1 MNEPEKIPSPEPDAN
16 ACENAFTAPENNSAA
31 LLPAKPFNR
40 FELVDVIYAL
50 GCFLLGYLFMR
61 FAAVYRGGICGGIFW
76 ALTGALSA
84 VYVKIK
90 KFSVTKWHVIVFFIS
105 EVFCLTPLFCTNRF
119 VNTLA
124 ALFSY
129 LLLFYLAA
137 AVSGAELFGK
147 NFVTDILSSVL
158 SRPFSNFAKAPAAAI
173 YPLKDKAKNVVYIAV
188 GLIAALPLTIVVV
201 ALLQSA
207 DDSFKQIIMKISADF
222 AANLVLNI
230 WWSVS
235 GILLGM
241 YLFGALFSVGQKRES
256 AKQGS
261 LQFIP
266 AMVAYTAVTPVCVF
280 YVIYIISQLQYFTAA
295 FGGVLPEG
303 YSYSSFA
310 RKGFFELCV
319 IAVINLGIIAV
330 MQVFAKRREDGSRPT
345 ALKIYTVVISV
356 LTLLL
361 IASAFSKMIMYI
373 GELGM
378 TPLRIYTAW
387 FMLVMSAAFV
397 LIIIVQ
403 FKRLHFWR
411 VMFAA
416 FTVMF
421 AVLCFANVDGL
432 IARYNV
438 NAYTSGNIAQ
448 LDFDA
453 LSDLSVAAV
462 KPVADMLEEPCD
474 EQIRAEALDFFRDM
488 LLDKRYTGWEYFS
501 IPAAQAQEVFAQY
514 DIAGSVY
521 DIAV

>member
-1 MNEPEKIPSPEPDAN
+1 MNEQNNIPQPEIQPDAAAN
-16 ACENAFTAPENNSAA
+16 LQSETPAA

-61 FAAVYRGGICGGIFW
+61 FAAVYSGGICGGIFW

-84 VYVKIK
+84 LYVKIK
-90 KFSVTKWHVIVFFIS
+90 KFPVTKWHVIVFSIS

-158 SRPFSNFAKAPAAAI
+158 ARPFSNFAKAPAAAI
-173 YPLKDKAKNVVYIAV
+173 YPLKDKAKNVVYIV
-188 GLIAALPLTIVVV
+188 IGLIAAVPLTVVVV

-207 DDSFKQIIMKISADF
+207 DDSFRQIFMKISTDF
-222 AANLVLNI
+222 TANLVLNI

-235 GILLGM
+235 GILVGM
-241 YLFGALFSVGQKRES
+241 YLFGSLFSVGQKRES
-256 AKQGS
+256 AKEGS
-261 LQFIP
+261 LQILP

-319 IAVINLGIIAV
+319 IAVINLGLIAV
-330 MQVFAKRREDGSRPT
+330 MQVFAKRRENGSRPT

-361 IASAFSKMIMYI
+361 IASAFSKMAMYI
-373 GELGM
+373 AELGM
-378 TPLRIYTAW
+378 TQLRIYTAW
-387 FMLVMSAAFV
+387 FMIVLCAAFV
-397 LIIIVQ
+397 LMIIWQ
-403 FKRLHFWR
+403 FKDVKFWR
-411 VMFAA
+411 IMFGI

-421 AVLCFANVDGL
+421 ALLCFGQTDRM

-438 NAYTSGNIAQ
+438 TAYMRGSIES

-453 LSDLSVAAV
+453 LSELSEEAV
-462 KPVADMLEEPCD
+462 LPVADMLKTNTD
-474 EQIRAEALDFFRDM
+474 ERLRRQALEFFADELM
-488 LLDKRYTGWEYFS
+488 DSESGEWAYFS
-501 IPAAQAQEVFAQY
+501 IPSVQAREVYERY
-514 DIAGSVY
+514 DVESLLHAHEIY
-521 DIAV
+521 